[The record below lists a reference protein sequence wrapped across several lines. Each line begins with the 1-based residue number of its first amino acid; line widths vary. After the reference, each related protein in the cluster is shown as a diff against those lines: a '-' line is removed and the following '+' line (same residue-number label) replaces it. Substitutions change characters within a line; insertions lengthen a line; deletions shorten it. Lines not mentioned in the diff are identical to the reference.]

1 MKLSIRAKLVLVV
14 GILLVVGAFV
24 NTVIPIVFYDQ
35 ALNTQLENQAEDLAS
50 VIRGSHI
57 SSGQATKVAEK
68 MLDDQLLATAQVLAQ
83 FYASGELNQ
92 SIVMEIAQQS
102 TIDEIYITDEDGVTI
117 LSNNLGGVGFR
128 FPDDPQAQ
136 AYPFRALLNSRSGQ
150 VTQKVTIRDIDG
162 QAFKFVGVSAIDRPG
177 IIQVG
182 VSAESLNVIM
192 ARIGMQATIEQVAEQ
207 EKMLYAFVVD
217 ADGMYQYHPQRD
229 QVGVRHQDID
239 MSDAFEYQMVL
250 DDEGNTLILGIS
262 IVDFINA
269 QQQAR
274 NSIIASALVLIVLSV
289 AVAWIWSG
297 TFVRSI
303 QTLINRI
310 TTLASGDF
318 TVNIETAS
326 QDELGLAFQ
335 ALDRLKNDVGGMLG
349 NTLSTSRTLAE
360 SSAELAAATEETSAS
375 IEEVASTSNEF
386 ANTVEQIG
394 GNALSMSKA
403 VQLIANRAGDG
414 EKAIEDAVIKT
425 TELKHKISELADSV
439 HGLGERSRE
448 VGSIVELIS
457 NIADQTN
464 LLALNAAIEA
474 ARAGEQGRGFSV
486 VAEEVRTL
494 AEQSAEATDN
504 IAKLINAIQTEA
516 DRAVAGISESA
527 IQADAN
533 AEVVSESGKLIKEIL
548 EAMDAVIE
556 KVTMVSEGTQDLR
569 SGSEQLAAAT
579 EEQSATMQQVAT
591 LANSLNQ
598 MSEKLQEVVNH
609 FRI

>member
-182 VSAESLNVIM
+182 VSAESLNAIM